1 MKTMSKNVI
10 NTNEVNTN
18 EAVNP
23 NYVGEDIPTSAVAVV
38 TPEIEKRDEI
48 GSMLTVAD
56 FTNPQAHSMFTT
68 IEGTD
73 RKSKIAVYN
82 AISAPEKKIAE
93 CIGEVIS
100 VKDFVIHE
108 VTVLDE
114 HTGELTNLLRAVLID
129 VNNVSYEAVSIGVAN
144 SLQRAIAL
152 VGKPSA
158 DEPIT
163 FKIKQ
168 KKTRNGDN
176 KVTILEIV
184 E

>member
-1 MKTMSKNVI
+1 MTKNVNPEI
-10 NTNEVNTN
+10 VSNEEIAMGETNEVSI
-18 EAVNP
+18 
-23 NYVGEDIPTSAVAVV
+23 IPA

-56 FTNPQAHSMFTT
+56 FNNPQAHSIFTT
-68 IEGTD
+68 IEATD
-73 RKSKIAVYN
+73 RKAKIAVYN

-93 CIGEVIS
+93 CIGEVIT
-100 VKDFVIHE
+100 VKDFVVHD

-114 HTGELTNLLRAVLID
+114 RTGELNNLLRTVLID
-129 VNNVSYEAVSIGVAN
+129 VNNVSYEAVSTGVAN
-144 SLQRAIAL
+144 SLQRLITF

-158 DEPIT
+158 EEPIT